1 MSGSTVISSGKAGV
15 SPPTDKTSIWL
26 HRFAVM
32 TSFSAFCLIIA
43 GGLVTS
49 TGSGLAV
56 PDWPLSY
63 GQLMPPMVG
72 GIFYEH
78 GHRMVAT
85 FVGLLT
91 AILAV
96 WLWKKESRKWVR
108 ILGVIALVG
117 VIAQGVLGGLTVLFL
132 LPTLIS
138 VAHAT
143 LAQFF
148 FCLTMVLAL
157 VTSSSWKAHQ
167 AAELEP
173 IVQTRQLM
181 ILTTLAIF
189 IQLVLGALMRHTQS
203 GLAIPDFPLSYGQI
217 VPPANPIDLP
227 RINEIRFENDLPPVG
242 LNQIWIHFAHRV
254 GALLVAILIVTNA
267 AHVFKTFR
275 TEPKMREPALVLL
288 VLLLVQLFLGA
299 LTVWTGK
306 GVEVATAHVATGALL
321 LGVSVVLSV
330 RAYHLFTPV
339 DVHDALVVE
348 AVRV

>member
-1 MSGSTVISSGKAGV
+1 LSISVGVISVNSDAIHHGGEN
-15 SPPTDKTSIWL
+15 IWL
-26 HRFAVM
+26 HRFAIL
-32 TSFSAFCLIIA
+32 TSVATFCLIIA

-91 AILAV
+91 TILAI
-96 WLWKKESRKWVR
+96 WLWKKDERKWVR
-108 ILGVIALVG
+108 TLGLIALVA
-117 VIAQGVLGGLTVLFL
+117 VMAQGVLGGLTVLFL
-132 LPTLIS
+132 LPTPIS

-143 LAQFF
+143 VAQSF
-148 FCLTMVLAL
+148 FCLTIILAL
-157 VTSSSWKAHQ
+157 VTSPSWRTHQ
-167 AAELEP
+167 TVELES
-173 IVQTRQLM
+173 IVKTRQLM
-181 ILTTLAIF
+181 ILTTVAIF
-189 IQLVLGALMRHTQS
+189 VQLMLGALMRHTQS
-203 GLAIPDFPLSYGQI
+203 GLAIPDFPLSYGQFL
-217 VPPANPIDLP
+217 PPVNAIDLP
-227 RINEIRFENDLPPVG
+227 RINEIRLEYELPAVG

-254 GALLVAILIVTNA
+254 GALLVAILIAANVT
-267 AHVFKTFR
+267 HVFKTFK
-275 TEPKMREPALVLL
+275 TEAKMREPALVLL

-330 RAYHLFTPV
+330 RAYHLFKPV
-339 DVHDALVVE
+339 DVHDALAVE
-348 AVRV
+348 AIRA